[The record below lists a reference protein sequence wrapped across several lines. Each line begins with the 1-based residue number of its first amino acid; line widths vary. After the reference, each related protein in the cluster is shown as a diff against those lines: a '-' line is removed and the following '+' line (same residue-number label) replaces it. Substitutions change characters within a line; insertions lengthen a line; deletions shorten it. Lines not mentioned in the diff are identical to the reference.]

1 MKFSGVITS
10 DKSDVHANCKGQRS
24 KVNVTEVKTEFV
36 GFRTVA
42 QIDIRRWLR
51 DNKKNPQIWPSLSVS
66 GL

>member
-1 MKFSGVITS
+1 MKFSGVITN
-10 DKSDVHANCKGQRS
+10 DISDVHANGKGQRS

-42 QIDIRRWLR
+42 QFDIRRWLR
-51 DNKKNPQIWPSLSVS
+51 VKKNPQIWPSLSVS